1 MIRNLIICCAILL
14 IQHSAVT
21 ASEKSSSMNH
31 QGHDMKMAVKV
42 EPKKA
47 AHNHSAMQMKPRPAS
62 VGIDEKAGQRI
73 PLDIQFNDE
82 KGEVVQLRQLID
94 RPTIVLP
101 VYYEC
106 PGVCGILM
114 SSLAVALRGL
124 SSEDWHST
132 RAITISFDRDDRSA
146 SAAQAR
152 STYLNLLD
160 PTFPKE
166 SWRFLSGNQQQI
178 DRLLDAIGYRV
189 IRQEKHLFQHPN
201 AIIVVAAD
209 GQVIRYIYGTRFL
222 PFDVGMALMEAKRG
236 TPGVSMKK
244 ILSYCFEYDPTE
256 KRYTFQ
262 YIRIFGLFIPILLF
276 LFYLFFLRQGN
287 RPHNSKD
294 NEG

>member
-14 IQHSAVT
+14 IQHSTVT
-21 ASEKSSSMNH
+21 ASEKSSSMKH
-31 QGHDMKMAVKV
+31 QGHDMKMAVKA
-42 EPKKA
+42 ESKPA
-47 AHNHSAMQMKPRPAS
+47 AHDHQAMQMKPESKS
-62 VGIDEKAGQRI
+62 VGIDEKAGDRI

-82 KGEVVQLRQLID
+82 SGQSIQLGQLID
-94 RPTIVLP
+94 RPTIILP

-106 PGVCGILM
+106 PGVCGVLM

-124 SSEDWHST
+124 SDSDWHSY

-160 PTFPKE
+160 PAFPKE
-166 SWRFLSGNQQQI
+166 SWRFLSGDQQQI
-178 DRLLDAIGYRV
+178 NRLLDAIGYKV
-189 IRQEKHLFQHPN
+189 IRQKKHLYQHPN
-201 AIIVVAAD
+201 AIIIVAAD
-209 GQVIRYIYGTRFL
+209 GQIIRYIYGTRFL

-287 RPHNSKD
+287 RAHNGKD